1 MALGPGIRVIER
13 GEKSTFDFTIVLPV
27 YNECDSI
34 SEVCNSIIEEIKKRP
49 KQSFEVIFIDDGS
62 EDSSIHE
69 IEKFNWPDCK
79 VYSHLKNLGH
89 QRALL
94 SGIKL
99 SQGKFVGTMDS
110 DGQHLAKDLFAMYDI
125 ANSNQVDLVQG
136 VRISR
141 KTDGFF
147 KKFSAR
153 LFYWLIRALVSD
165 KFLKDAADFRV
176 ISSYCRELLLSIDAP
191 LPLRFTLNSL
201 AVEGRVYEFE
211 VKKRF
216 AGESKYSISKMTSL
230 AISSVI
236 TVSQRPLKN
245 IAGLGIG
252 VSFLSSLIL
261 ALIVVSEILGKT
273 VSGWASL
280 ATLIAFFGA
289 LNLLSIGV
297 VALYVSAA
305 LENNRSTSSTV
316 VLTREF
322 HAPKI

>member
-1 MALGPGIRVIER
+1 M
-13 GEKSTFDFTIVLPV
+13 
-27 YNECDSI
+27 
-34 SEVCNSIIEEIKKRP
+34 
-49 KQSFEVIFIDDGS
+49 
-62 EDSSIHE
+62 
-69 IEKFNWPDCK
+69 
-79 VYSHLKNLGH
+79 
-89 QRALL
+89 
-94 SGIKL
+94 
-99 SQGKFVGTMDS
+99 
-110 DGQHLAKDLFAMYDI
+110 
-125 ANSNQVDLVQG
+125 QG

-141 KTDGFF
+141 KTDDFF

-280 ATLIAFFGA
+280 ATLIAFGSKGLSANHLPFIVDYNKHGSTT
-289 LNLLSIGV
+289 LLGHI
-297 VALYVSAA
+297 A
-305 LENNRSTSSTV
+305 LENQLFKEN
-316 VLTREF
+316 
-322 HAPKI
+322 KNNI

>member
-1 MALGPGIRVIER
+1 LGPGIRVIER

-49 KQSFEVIFIDDGS
+49 KQSIEVIFIDDGS

-141 KTDGFF
+141 RTDGFF

-216 AGESKYSISKMTSL
+216 AGESKYSISKMT
-230 AISSVI
+230 
-236 TVSQRPLKN
+236 